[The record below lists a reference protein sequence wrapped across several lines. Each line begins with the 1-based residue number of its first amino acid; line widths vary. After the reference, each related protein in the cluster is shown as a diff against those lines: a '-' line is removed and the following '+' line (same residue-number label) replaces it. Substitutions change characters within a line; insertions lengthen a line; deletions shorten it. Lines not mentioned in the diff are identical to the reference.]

1 MTKMVL
7 SASVLPNTTGRVLHE
22 FALWVDSI
30 VHLMR
35 QCTSRRSSMELQ
47 DSSALSRV
55 SSTGTVRPS
64 ILQGRRLFKLDG
76 PAIDDGYVS
85 LRHIGRGRA
94 TTFGHRSSAAVLGQ
108 LARDH
113 RSRRARNGRQGIGV
127 VLDHAVPAFD
137 PILGPRSQ
145 KLSRIGAN
153 GFRVLRL
160 RVPCLHDAGSCSLQR
175 PAAEK
180 RQLSMFGRVPRYK
193 VDSGGPGEPSGATRD
208 PRGRPGRP
216 PECPLSASPTS
227 AGESLCEY

>member
-1 MTKMVL
+1 MILPMVL
-7 SASVLPNTTGRVLHE
+7 SASDLPNTTGRVLYE
-22 FALWVDSI
+22 FALWVDLI

-55 SSTGTVRPS
+55 SSTGTVRPGS
-64 ILQGRRLFKLDG
+64 GRQASSRQARW
-76 PAIDDGYVS
+76 P
-85 LRHIGRGRA
+85 RHRRRASNGSQRFIGRGRA
-94 TTFGHRSSAAVLGQ
+94 TTFGHRGSAAVLGQ

-160 RVPCLHDAGSCSLQR
+160 RVPCLHDAGSCSQAR
-175 PAAEK
+175 K
-180 RQLSMFGRVPRYK
+180 
-193 VDSGGPGEPSGATRD
+193 T
-208 PRGRPGRP
+208 
-216 PECPLSASPTS
+216 
-227 AGESLCEY
+227 

>member
-76 PAIDDGYVS
+76 PAIDDGYVNGHSDTSGEAAQPLLDIVAQPRCWVSS
-85 LRHIGRGRA
+85 LEIIVAAGPEMAGKA
-94 TTFGHRSSAAVLGQ
+94 SESFWTTPCPLSTLSWDLGAKSSAASEQ
-108 LARDH
+108 MA
-113 RSRRARNGRQGIGV
+113 S
-127 VLDHAVPAFD
+127 
-137 PILGPRSQ
+137 
-145 KLSRIGAN
+145 
-153 GFRVLRL
+153 GF
-160 RVPCLHDAGSCSLQR
+160 
-175 PAAEK
+175 
-180 RQLSMFGRVPRYK
+180 
-193 VDSGGPGEPSGATRD
+193 SG
-208 PRGRPGRP
+208 
-216 PECPLSASPTS
+216 
-227 AGESLCEY
+227 